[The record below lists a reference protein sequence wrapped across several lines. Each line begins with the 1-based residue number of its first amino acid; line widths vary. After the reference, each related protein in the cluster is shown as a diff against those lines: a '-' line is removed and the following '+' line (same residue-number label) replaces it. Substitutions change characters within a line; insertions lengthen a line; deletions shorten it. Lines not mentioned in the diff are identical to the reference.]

1 MKLVTI
7 VGFAPF
13 ESGKTRLAARLV
25 RGLRERGVEV
35 NVVKPIGSHNLWQ
48 QHFSLEYSM
57 EHGVLVGG
65 DAIRLARAMGSREP
79 SQVQP
84 VDLLLAPPDV
94 ARYLAR
100 LRDYLFSLES
110 LISQV
115 VLIRVSSCG
124 EKGIEHIHLRVDEH
138 IEALPPTIRGVVEEL
153 ASRLQPKPVRVDRD
167 ALSSFLR
174 DELVIAADVCS
185 ARLLAGAEIGI
196 IESFNDIVV
205 PVPIATRS
213 EYFVAVAPGRAVVY
227 RGEEVVKAASLVAGI
242 RPGSIRSSEVLH
254 LVKPVKILDV
264 EFVYSDEYVG
274 EDVEKLIDLLLTRT

>member
-1 MKLVTI
+1 MRLVTI

-25 RGLRERGVEV
+25 RGLKERGVKV

-65 DAIRLARAMGSREP
+65 DAIRLARALGSREP

-94 ARYLAR
+94 ARYLTR

-110 LISQV
+110 LVSQV
-115 VLIRVSSCG
+115 VLLRVSSCG
-124 EKGIEHIHLRVDEH
+124 ERGVEHVHLRVDEH
-138 IEALPPTIRGVVEEL
+138 IEALPPAIRSIVEEL
-153 ASRLQPKPVRVDRD
+153 ASRLQPRPVSVNRET
-167 ALSSFLR
+167 LSSILR
-174 DELVIAADVCS
+174 DELVLAAEVCS
-185 ARLLAGAEIGI
+185 ARLLAGGEVGV
-196 IESFNDIVV
+196 IESFNDVVV
-205 PVPIATRS
+205 PVPLATRS

-227 RGEEVVKAASLVAGI
+227 RGEDVVKAASLVAGI

-254 LVKPVKILDV
+254 LVKPVKVLDV
-264 EFVYSDEYVG
+264 EFVYSDEHVG
-274 EDVEKLIDLLLTRT
+274 EDVERIIDLILTRA